1 MKSIL
6 SLAAL
11 AALVLGSTAGA
22 SAQTGGTMM
31 KGGAMNHALV
41 ARHIVVKLNA
51 IGSSHESGTAVLDQ
65 NPGGSG
71 TTVKLSL
78 HGGSAAP
85 QPSHIHLG
93 TCGSNGPI
101 KWPLKSVTAGKSTTV
116 VPASLGVIMS
126 TGTYINVHES
136 PKDLATIASCG
147 TIPKVSKGAM

>member
-22 SAQTGGTMM
+22 SAQGGSMA

-51 IGSSHESGTAVLDQ
+51 IGGSGESGTATLDQ
-65 NPGGSG
+65 NVGGTG

-78 HGGSAAP
+78 HGGTAAP
-85 QPSHIHLG
+85 QPAHIHVG
-93 TCGSNGPI
+93 VCGSNGPI
-101 KWPLKSVTAGKSTTV
+101 KWPLKPVTEGKSTTV
-116 VPASLGVIMS
+116 VPAALGVIMS
-126 TGTYINVHES
+126 TGTYVNVHKS
-136 PKDLATIASCG
+136 PKDLATIVSCG
-147 TIPKVSKGAM
+147 NIPHVPKGAM

>member
-22 SAQTGGTMM
+22 FAQGGGTMM
-31 KGGAMNHALV
+31 KGGAMNHTMA
-41 ARHIVVKLNA
+41 AHHMVVKLNA
-51 IGSSHESGTAVLDQ
+51 IGGSRESGTATLDE
-65 NPGGSG
+65 NAGGSG

-85 QPSHIHLG
+85 QPAHIHLG

-116 VPASLGVIMS
+116 VPASLAVIMS
-126 TGTYINVHES
+126 TGTYVNIHKS
-136 PKDLATIASCG
+136 PNDLATIASCG
-147 TIPKVSKGAM
+147 TIPKVAKGAM